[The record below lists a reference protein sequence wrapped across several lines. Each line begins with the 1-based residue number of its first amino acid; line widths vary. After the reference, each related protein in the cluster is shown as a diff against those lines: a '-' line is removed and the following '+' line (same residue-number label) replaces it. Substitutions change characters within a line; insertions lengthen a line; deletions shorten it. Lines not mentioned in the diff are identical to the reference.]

1 MCTERDEAIYMV
13 QRAAGTNDIGQV
25 RRSQSCLCLSQLL
38 YDWRTLTVFDRLAT
52 ERELEAEQRRVDDEQ
67 VDEERREDERQNEIQ
82 QQVWGAA
89 HQVKLRVG
97 GSS

>member
-1 MCTERDEAIYMV
+1 MTV
-13 QRAAGTNDIGQV
+13 
-25 RRSQSCLCLSQLL
+25 
-38 YDWRTLTVFDRLAT
+38 TLTVFDRLAT